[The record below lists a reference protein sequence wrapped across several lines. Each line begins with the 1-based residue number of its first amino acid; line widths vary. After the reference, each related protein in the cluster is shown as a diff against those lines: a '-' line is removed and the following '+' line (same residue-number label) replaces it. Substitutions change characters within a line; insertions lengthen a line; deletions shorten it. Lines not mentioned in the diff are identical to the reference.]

1 MKMTMLILISYL
13 IGCFPSAYFLGKMYK
28 NIDIRNHG
36 SGNSGSTNALRVM
49 GTKFG
54 ILTLVIDVLKGV
66 VAVLIGRLVLGD
78 QGGLIAG
85 VLVVLGHNFPVF
97 LKFKGGKGVA
107 TSVGVLFVLTW
118 KAALVVVI
126 IGVIIII
133 ISRYV
138 SLGSILGAMTAP
150 VTTVLVMETMDKPLF
165 ITVVI
170 LVSMLIIRHKANI
183 LRLCKGEESKFGNKR

>member
-1 MKMTMLILISYL
+1 MKMTMLVLISYL

-54 ILTLVIDVLKGV
+54 ILTLALDVLKGI
-66 VAVLIGRLVLGD
+66 VAVLIGRAILGD
-78 QGGLIAG
+78 QGALISG
-85 VLVVLGHNFPVF
+85 VLVVLGHNFPIF

-107 TSVGVLFVLTW
+107 TSIGVLMILTW
-118 KAALVVVI
+118 QTALTVVI
-126 IGVIIII
+126 IGVITIII
-133 ISRYV
+133 TRYV
-138 SLGSILGAMTAP
+138 SLGSILGGISAPITA
-150 VTTVLVMETMDKPLF
+150 VLVMQTMDKPLF

-170 LVSMLIIRHKANI
+170 LASLLIIRHKDNI
-183 LRLCKGEESKFGNKR
+183 KRLCKGEENKFGNKI

>member
-1 MKMTMLILISYL
+1 MRMTMVILISYL

-54 ILTLVIDVLKGV
+54 ILTLAIDVLKGV
-66 VAVLIGRLVLGD
+66 LAVLIGRIILGD
-78 QGGLIAG
+78 QGGLFAG
-85 VLVVLGHNFPVF
+85 VLVVLGHNFPIF

-107 TSVGVLFVLTW
+107 TSIGVLMVLTW
-118 KAALVVVI
+118 KTALVVVL
-126 IGVIIII
+126 IGVIVIILT
-133 ISRYV
+133 RYV
-138 SLGSILGAMTAP
+138 SLGSILGAVSAP
-150 VTTVLVMETMDKPLF
+150 VTAVLVMETMDKPLF

-170 LVSMLIIRHKANI
+170 LASLLILRHKANI
-183 LRLCKGEESKFGNKR
+183 LRLCKGEENRFGNKR

>member
-1 MKMTMLILISYL
+1 MKMTMLVLISYL

-54 ILTLVIDVLKGV
+54 ILTLALDVIKGI
-66 VAVLIGRLVLGD
+66 VAVLIGRLILGD
-78 QGGLIAG
+78 QGALISG
-85 VLVVLGHNFPVF
+85 VLVVLGHNFPIF

-107 TSVGVLFVLTW
+107 TSIGVLMILTW
-118 KAALVVVI
+118 QTALTVVI
-126 IGVIIII
+126 IGVITIII
-133 ISRYV
+133 TRYV
-138 SLGSILGAMTAP
+138 SLGSILGGISAPITA
-150 VTTVLVMETMDKPLF
+150 VLVMQTMDKPLF

-170 LVSMLIIRHKANI
+170 LASLLIIRHKDNI
-183 LRLCKGEESKFGNKR
+183 KRLCKGEENKFGNKI

>member
-1 MKMTMLILISYL
+1 MKLTMLVLISYL
-13 IGCFPSAYFLGKMYK
+13 FGCFPSAYFLGKIYK

-54 ILTLVIDVLKGV
+54 ILTLVLDVLKGV
-66 VAVLIGRLVLGD
+66 LAVLIGRIILGD

-85 VLVVLGHNFPVF
+85 VVVVLGHDFPIF

-107 TSVGVLFVLTW
+107 TSIGVLAILTW
-118 KAALVVVI
+118 KTTLIVVL
-126 IGVIIII
+126 IGVIVIII
-133 ISRYV
+133 TRFV
-138 SLGSILGAMTAP
+138 SLGSILGGLSAP
-150 VTTVLVMETMDKPLF
+150 VTVVLLMETIDKPLF

-170 LVSMLIIRHKANI
+170 LVSLLVVRHKDNI
-183 LRLCKGEESKFGNKR
+183 VRLCKNEENKFGNNR

>member
-1 MKMTMLILISYL
+1 MKMTMLVLISYL

-54 ILTLVIDVLKGV
+54 ILTLVLDVAKGII
-66 VAVLIGRLVLGD
+66 AVLIGKLILGD

-85 VLVVLGHNFPVF
+85 LLVVLGHNFPVY

-107 TSVGVLFVLTW
+107 TSIGVLMILTW
-118 KAALVVVI
+118 QTSLTVVI
-126 IGVIIII
+126 IGVITIII
-133 ISRYV
+133 TRYV
-138 SLGSILGAMTAP
+138 SLGSILGAISAPITA
-150 VTTVLVMETMDKPLF
+150 VLVMKTMDKPLF

-170 LVSMLIIRHKANI
+170 LSSLLIVRHKDNI
-183 LRLCKGEESKFGNKR
+183 KRLCKGEENKFGNKI

>member
-1 MKMTMLILISYL
+1 MKMTMVILMSYL

-66 VAVLIGRLVLGD
+66 LAVLLGRLILGE

-107 TSVGVLFVLTW
+107 TSIGSLLVLTW
-118 KAALVVVI
+118 QTALVVVL
-126 IGVIIII
+126 IGVIVIII
-133 ISRYV
+133 TRYV

-150 VTTVLVMETMDKPLF
+150 ITVVLFMETMDKALF

-170 LVSMLIIRHKANI
+170 LASLLIVRHKANI

>member
-1 MKMTMLILISYL
+1 MKMTMLVLISYL

-54 ILTLVIDVLKGV
+54 ILTLALDVLKGI
-66 VAVLIGRLVLGD
+66 VAVLIGRAILGD
-78 QGGLIAG
+78 QGALISG
-85 VLVVLGHNFPVF
+85 VLVVLGHNFPIF

-107 TSVGVLFVLTW
+107 TSIGVLMILTW
-118 KAALVVVI
+118 QTALTVVI
-126 IGVIIII
+126 IGVLTIIIT
-133 ISRYV
+133 RYV
-138 SLGSILGAMTAP
+138 SLGSILGGISAPITA
-150 VTTVLVMETMDKPLF
+150 VLVMQTMDKPLF

-170 LVSMLIIRHKANI
+170 LASLLIIRHKDNI
-183 LRLCKGEESKFGNKR
+183 KSLCKGEENKFGNKI